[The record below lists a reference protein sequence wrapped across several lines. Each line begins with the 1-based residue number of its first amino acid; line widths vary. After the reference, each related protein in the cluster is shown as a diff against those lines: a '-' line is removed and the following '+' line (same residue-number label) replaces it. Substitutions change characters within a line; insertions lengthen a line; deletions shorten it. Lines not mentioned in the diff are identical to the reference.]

1 VHTFEVGELVVPK
14 LKFGITSLLLWRLQD
29 NQVVNNI
36 VETVKKDCVLTIV
49 KSMPM
54 TNNQLFLN
62 DEWMHGAYLL
72 LTPNGKL
79 GCSGGGWLKKLP
91 TCSNSQLKSI
101 GRKRYVDSNGLCK

>member
-1 VHTFEVGELVVPK
+1 MPK

-29 NQVVNNI
+29 NQVVNNV

-54 TNNQLFLN
+54 TSSQLFLN
-62 DEWMHGAYLL
+62 DEWQHGAYLL
-72 LTPNGKL
+72 LTPSGKL

-91 TCSNSQLKSI
+91 TSSNAQRKSI
-101 GRKRYVDSNGLCK
+101 RNKRNIDSNGLSK